1 MPRHGSSSLTNATS
15 SKADAQRGLDV
26 ARAGLSA
33 VSSHVIEH
41 VQTSLDVLADH
52 AAAEPGADWVE
63 AEEKIRSALEGMLPS
78 AMAIVS
84 ELWDTASEN
93 SRQQIKALQLT

>member
-1 MPRHGSSSLTNATS
+1 MPLRGSSSA
-15 SKADAQRGLDV
+15 KADAQRGLDV
-26 ARAGLSA
+26 ARAGLTA
-33 VSSHVIEH
+33 VSSHVIDH
-41 VQTSLDVLADH
+41 VQRSLDVLAEH

-84 ELWDTASEN
+84 ELWDAASEN
-93 SRQQIKALQLT
+93 NRQQKRFA